1 MQELLRRVLGEVER
15 VETKKKLLVCKK
27 WRNMHNLPCV
37 ALWQSLEIVFTV
49 SDFMHLE
56 WIYTIHTLEGFE
68 AFERDLRGASDEL
81 KE

>member
-1 MQELLRRVLGEVER
+1 
-15 VETKKKLLVCKK
+15 
-27 WRNMHNLPCV
+27 MHNLPSV
-37 ALWQSLEIVFTV
+37 ALWQGLEIVFTV

-68 AFERDLRGASDEL
+68 AFERDLRGASNEL